1 MYPRARARADANTAA
16 GHSILLWVDI
26 FRISMR
32 RRWWRHTLRTRP
44 PSRGRERP
52 AMAVSVRCV
61 RRPSPIRSRRG
72 RRVRR
77 FASGERRSLARCW
90 WWWFALPRD
99 SSPTPTR
106 TSQVRRPPVHK
117 GQGAHWFKRSQE
129 PSEKVQAS
137 NPLLEVGI
145 KNPTNYILL
154 GEFQHTPTHAARRI
168 TSEKPFYDRID
179 IIKYVAPLVSHR

>member
-1 MYPRARARADANTAA
+1 MYPRARARARADANTAA

-106 TSQVRRPPVHK
+106 TSQVRCPPVHK
-117 GQGAHWFKRSQE
+117 
-129 PSEKVQAS
+129 
-137 NPLLEVGI
+137 VGI
-145 KNPTNYILL
+145 KNPTNYIVL